1 MRDVIIQT
9 VSFAFLSSFY
19 IALGLR
25 VLLAKNP
32 FIRSQLWVAVI
43 SFAPLTAVSL
53 STLWPRYPAQ
63 SWLPAFVA
71 VGGMTIMCGIAL
83 WRFSGRVVIGTTGT
97 ALRDALRHALRR
109 LSLSYEE
116 SAQAFRLPALNNELT
131 VEAMSFDGM
140 FALRLKKFGDR
151 RAIRQLA
158 AELNDFFRTASA
170 QTNRRLGYWLVVVG
184 AMFLLVGSWLTYEQ
198 LSLQAKMR
206 VTREAHQNFFK
217 SSEK

>member
-1 MRDVIIQT
+1 MRDIIIQT
-9 VSFAFLSSFY
+9 VSFAVLSSFY

-25 VLLAKNP
+25 VMLAKNP

-53 STLWPRYPAQ
+53 TTVWPRYPAQ

-83 WRFSGRVVIGTTGT
+83 WHFSGCVVIGTTGT

-109 LSLSYEE
+109 LNLSYEE

-151 RAIRQLA
+151 SAIRQLA
-158 AELNDFFRTASA
+158 VELNDFFRTASA
-170 QTNRRLGYWLVVVG
+170 QTNRRLGYGLVVVG
-184 AMFLLVGSWLTYEQ
+184 AVFLLVGSWLTYEQ

-206 VTREAHQNFFK
+206 VTREAHQNFIK

>member
-1 MRDVIIQT
+1 
-9 VSFAFLSSFY
+9 
-19 IALGLR
+19 
-25 VLLAKNP
+25 
-32 FIRSQLWVAVI
+32 
-43 SFAPLTAVSL
+43 
-53 STLWPRYPAQ
+53 
-63 SWLPAFVA
+63 
-71 VGGMTIMCGIAL
+71 MTIMCGIAL
-83 WRFSGRVVIGTTGT
+83 WRFSGCVVIGTAGT

-109 LSLSYEE
+109 MSLSYDE
-116 SAQAFRLPALNNELT
+116 SAQTFRLPALYTELT

-170 QTNRRLGYWLVVVG
+170 QTNRRLGCGLVVVG